1 MDNNLKL
8 TDGWEKFS
16 DLNNSLNKKC
26 DWLIIRNFENLND
39 SFLFSE
45 GEDIDILC
53 SNIDLLVDV
62 MKARKREGGRCAY
75 TVNINNQNVPLDIRY
90 IGDKYFDPL
99 WARDMLNNKKLYN
112 GIPVLSDNDYFFSL
126 LYHIKLQ
133 KYFVKDEYVPR
144 LLKLAEKIDFNGLDP
159 NFIYDD
165 KICAEILNN
174 FLEEKNYTYT
184 YTDDARRNEKFL
196 KKIIRKEIIDL
207 SSNWRLLLK
216 NLIHTISNKLLNK
229 LRIK

>member
-1 MDNNLKL
+1 
-8 TDGWEKFS
+8 
-16 DLNNSLNKKC
+16 
-26 DWLIIRNFENLND
+26 
-39 SFLFSE
+39 
-45 GEDIDILC
+45 
-53 SNIDLLVDV
+53 
-62 MKARKREGGRCAY
+62 
-75 TVNINNQNVPLDIRY
+75 
-90 IGDKYFDPL
+90 
-99 WARDMLNNKKLYN
+99 MLNNKKLYN

-133 KYFVKDEYVPR
+133 KYFVKNEYVPR

-174 FLEEKNYTYT
+174 FLEEKNYNYT